1 MGGGGS
7 KAASPAPSRGMPGIL
22 DKQRYYKWKYDTIID
37 ERNQLRDTAHRFFK
51 VYKEVDEPGWLNSMK
66 NKQMRAILRDEQL
79 RLQSV
84 LRKTFQQAQILQKNL
99 ETQVDNIDL
108 KRTQLYKMS
117 SQERD
122 MNRERSELNQKVNK
136 EKSIISNKYSLITRH
151 RKAVIAGRVLTILTL
166 LTILY
171 FTVTKLNI

>member
-7 KAASPAPSRGMPGIL
+7 KAASPAPSKGETKIARIL

-51 VYKEVDEPGWLNSMK
+51 VYKEVDEPGWLNRMK

-108 KRTQLYKMS
+108 KRNHLY
-117 SQERD
+117 
-122 MNRERSELNQKVNK
+122 RS
-136 EKSIISNKYSLITRH
+136 
-151 RKAVIAGRVLTILTL
+151 
-166 LTILY
+166 
-171 FTVTKLNI
+171 